1 MSSIHPTIHS
11 TIHYLINER
20 KLMDRRA
27 QQVQP
32 SKHHLIRDR
41 STPVPK
47 TKASAPRVTAAERL
61 LMIADNAYYRAEH
74 RGFAAGHELADWLA
88 AEAEVDAQLA
98 GSWQSRLESAL

>member
-11 TIHYLINER
+11 TIHHLINER

-27 QQVQP
+27 QQAQP

-41 STPVPK
+41 SSPVAK
-47 TKASAPRVTAAERL
+47 KQTSAPQVTAAERL

-74 RGFAAGHELADWLA
+74 RGFAPGYELTDWLA
-88 AEAEVDAQLA
+88 AEAEIDARLA
-98 GSWQSRLESAL
+98 AQA

>member
-1 MSSIHPTIHS
+1 MSSVHPTIHS

-41 STPVPK
+41 SAPVSKNKPAAPK
-47 TKASAPRVTAAERL
+47 VTAAERL
-61 LMIADNAYYRAEH
+61 LLIADNAYYRAER
-74 RGFAAGHELADWLA
+74 RGFAPGYELTDWLA
-88 AEAEVDAQLA
+88 AEAEIDAQLA
-98 GSWQSRLESAL
+98 G